1 MTHNYKGF
9 AVMKS
14 TGVSD
19 TVLLDNDLLE
29 KKRIDS
35 LSLVSFL
42 KNSSFKTELLSHD
55 WSPNKMVPC

>member
-14 TGVSD
+14 TGVSNI
-19 TVLLDNDLLE
+19 VLLNNHLLE

-35 LSLVSFL
+35 LSSLF
-42 KNSSFKTELLSHD
+42 FK
-55 WSPNKMVPC
+55 K